1 MIYCYIWIRSLYQ
14 FRRRYFHFSI
24 IQEFFFIQIISNEI
38 NLHLHNLYA
47 DISFYSF
54 FSRVQTQ
61 EEDTGR
67 TGEPDESP
75 GVSSTFNY
83 DIESGGSVG
92 LVLWYQQADSNSC
105 LSTRLASVKLGTN

>member
-1 MIYCYIWIRSLYQ
+1 MLYLNKKSLSISQAIFSLLNNPRVFFQFKLLVTKLIYTYTIYI
-14 FRRRYFHFSI
+14 
-24 IQEFFFIQIISNEI
+24 
-38 NLHLHNLYA
+38 

-67 TGEPDESP
+67 TGKPDESP

-92 LVLWYQQADSNSC
+92 LVL
-105 LSTRLASVKLGTN
+105 